1 MKLKIDAASSI
12 GGRLSQDDCLVIGE
26 RPVESPPTHTVPPIF
41 VDTTDKAPVLAAVLD
56 GVGSCSCASLGSA
69 LAASKIQS
77 SFYAEDWFSDG
88 NNRSELVM
96 QKLNNACLDACTK
109 LALWNQSFSGSIQA
123 ATTITAA
130 AFSEGQ
136 LHLWATGDS
145 PAYLFRQNRLT
156 PLFKPMGEGNR
167 LLSFAG
173 ANRPEFVATTQELE
187 AGDTVILATDGV
199 LGKKWLLLALRLGLS
214 AQTIV
219 RLSTLRRFADNSTL
233 IKIEVVEV

>member
-1 MKLKIDAASSI
+1 MKLKIEAASGI
-12 GGRLSQDDCLVIGE
+12 GSRMTQEDCLLLGE
-26 RPVESPPTHTVPPIF
+26 KSIETLPRQNVSAFF
-41 VDTTDKAPVLAAVLD
+41 VDTDKKHFLVGVLD
-56 GVGSCSCASLGSA
+56 GVGSCSYATLASSMTAAKIQTAFYESDEQLTAAEERLGSA
-69 LAASKIQS
+69 CEQ
-77 SFYAEDWFSDG
+77 
-88 NNRSELVM
+88 
-96 QKLNNACLDACTK
+96 ACEK
-109 LALWNQSFSGSIQA
+109 LAVLNQSFGSIQA
-123 ATTITAA
+123 ATTLTAA
-130 AFSEGQ
+130 AFSERQ

-173 ANRPEFVATTQELE
+173 ADRPEFVATTQELE

>member
-1 MKLKIDAASSI
+1 MKLRIDAASSI
-12 GGRLSQDDCLVIGE
+12 GGRPSQDDCLLIGE
-26 RPVESPPTHTVPPIF
+26 RPVESPPAHTVPPIF
-41 VDTTDKAPVLAAVLD
+41 IDTDKKPFLSAAVLD
-56 GVGSCSCASLGSA
+56 GIGSCTYASLASSMT
-69 LAASKIQS
+69 AAKIQS
-77 SFYAEDWFSDG
+77 VFYSKEEGNEQLTAAERLDSACEQA
-88 NNRSELVM
+88 SE
-96 QKLNNACLDACTK
+96 K
-109 LALWNQSFSGSIQA
+109 LAMLNHSFGSIEA
-123 ATTITAA
+123 ATTITAV

-173 ANRPEFVATTQELE
+173 ADRPEFVATTQELE

-199 LGKKWLLLALRLGLS
+199 LGKKWLFLALRLGLS

>member
-1 MKLKIDAASSI
+1 MKLKIEAASGI
-12 GGRLSQDDCLVIGE
+12 GSRMTQEDCLLLGE
-26 RPVESPPTHTVPPIF
+26 KPIETLPRQNVPAF
-41 VDTTDKAPVLAAVLD
+41 YVDTAQAPIITAVLD
-56 GVGSCSCASLGSA
+56 GVGSCSYASLASSMTAAKIQSVFYSKEGNEQLTAAERLGSA
-69 LAASKIQS
+69 CEQ
-77 SFYAEDWFSDG
+77 
-88 NNRSELVM
+88 
-96 QKLNNACLDACTK
+96 ACEK
-109 LALWNQSFSGSIQA
+109 LAVLNQSFGSIQA
-123 ATTITAA
+123 ATTVTAA
-130 AFSEGQ
+130 AFSERQ

-145 PAYLFRQNRLT
+145 PAYLFRQNRLI
-156 PLFKPMGEGNR
+156 PLFKPMGEGNH

-173 ANRPEFVATTQELE
+173 ADRPEFVATTQELE

>member
-1 MKLKIDAASSI
+1 MKLKIEAASGI
-12 GGRLSQDDCLVIGE
+12 GSRMTQEDCLLLGE
-26 RPVESPPTHTVPPIF
+26 KSIETLPRQNVSAFF
-41 VDTTDKAPVLAAVLD
+41 VDTDKKHFLVGVLD
-56 GVGSCSCASLGSA
+56 GVGSCSYATLASSMT
-69 LAASKIQS
+69 AANIQS
-77 SFYAEDWFSDG
+77 VFYSKEEGNEQLTAAERLDS
-88 NNRSELVM
+88 
-96 QKLNNACLDACTK
+96 ACKQACKK
-109 LALWNQSFSGSIQA
+109 LAVLNQSFGSIQA
-123 ATTITAA
+123 ATTLTAA
-130 AFSEGQ
+130 AFSERQ

-173 ANRPEFVATTQELE
+173 ADRPEFVATTQELE

>member
-1 MKLKIDAASSI
+1 MKLKIEAASGI
-12 GGRLSQDDCLVIGE
+12 GSRMTQEDCLLLGE
-26 RPVESPPTHTVPPIF
+26 KPIETLPRQNVPAF
-41 VDTTDKAPVLAAVLD
+41 LADTDKAPLLTAVLD
-56 GVGSCSCASLGSA
+56 GVGSCSYASLASSMT
-69 LAASKIQS
+69 AAKIQS
-77 SFYAEDWFSDG
+77 VFYSKEGNEQLTAAERLG
-88 NNRSELVM
+88 T
-96 QKLNNACLDACTK
+96 ACGQACEK
-109 LALWNQSFSGSIQA
+109 LAVLNQSFGSIQA
-123 ATTITAA
+123 ATTLTAA
-130 AFSEGQ
+130 AFSERQ

-156 PLFKPMGEGNR
+156 PLFKPMGKGNR

-173 ANRPEFVATTQELE
+173 ADRPEFIATTQELE

>member
-1 MKLKIDAASSI
+1 MKLRIDAASSI

-26 RPVESPPTHTVPPIF
+26 RPVESPPAHTVPPIF
-41 VDTTDKAPVLAAVLD
+41 IDTDKNPFLVAVLD

-96 QKLNNACLDACTK
+96 QKLNNACLDAAAK

-130 AFSEGQ
+130 AFSEQQ

-145 PAYLFRQNRLT
+145 PAYLYRKHTLR
-156 PLFKPMGEGNR
+156 PLFETMNDGNR
-167 LLSFAG
+167 LLAFAG
-173 ANRPEFVATTQELE
+173 GPNTDFITSTYDLE
-187 AGDTVILATDGV
+187 GGDTVVLLTDGI
-199 LGKKWLLLALRLGLS
+199 LRPKMLLLALRLGLS
-214 AQTIV
+214 AQAIV
-219 RLSTLRRFADNSTL
+219 RLSTLKRYADNGTIIM
-233 IKIEVVEV
+233 IKVEV

>member
-1 MKLKIDAASSI
+1 MKLRIDAASSI
-12 GGRLSQDDCLVIGE
+12 GGRPSQDDCLLIGE
-26 RPVESPPTHTVPPIF
+26 RPVESPPAHTVPPIF
-41 VDTTDKAPVLAAVLD
+41 IDTDKNPFLAAVLD
-56 GVGSCSCASLGSA
+56 GVGSCSYAGLASSMTAAKIQTAFYESDEQLTAAERLGSA
-69 LAASKIQS
+69 CEQTC
-77 SFYAEDWFSDG
+77 E
-88 NNRSELVM
+88 
-96 QKLNNACLDACTK
+96 K
-109 LALWNQSFSGSIQA
+109 LAVLNQSFGSIQA
-123 ATTITAA
+123 ATTLTAA
-130 AFSEGQ
+130 AFSERQ

-156 PLFKPMGEGNR
+156 PLFKPMVEGNR

-173 ANRPEFVATTQELE
+173 ADRPEFVATTQELE

>member
-1 MKLKIDAASSI
+1 MKLKIEAASGI
-12 GGRLSQDDCLVIGE
+12 GSRMTQEDCLLLGE
-26 RPVESPPTHTVPPIF
+26 KSIETLPRQNVSAFF
-41 VDTTDKAPVLAAVLD
+41 VDTDKKPFLVGVLD
-56 GVGSCSCASLGSA
+56 GVGSCSYATLASSMT
-69 LAASKIQS
+69 AAKIQS
-77 SFYAEDWFSDG
+77 VFYSKEEGNEQLTAAERLDSACEQA
-88 NNRSELVM
+88 SE
-96 QKLNNACLDACTK
+96 K
-109 LALWNQSFSGSIQA
+109 LAMLNHSFGSIEA
-123 ATTITAA
+123 ATTITAV
-130 AFSEGQ
+130 AFSERQ

-173 ANRPEFVATTQELE
+173 ADRPEFVATTQELE

>member
-1 MKLKIDAASSI
+1 MKLRIDAASSI

-26 RPVESPPTHTVPPIF
+26 RLVENSPAHTVPPIF
-41 VDTTDKAPVLAAVLD
+41 VDVDTGQPPLLAAVLD
-56 GVGSCSCASLGSA
+56 GVGSCSYASLASSMT
-69 LAASKIQS
+69 AAKVQSVFYSKEVNEQLTA
-77 SFYAEDWFSDG
+77 AERLG
-88 NNRSELVM
+88 T
-96 QKLNNACLDACTK
+96 ACGQACEK
-109 LALWNQSFSGSIQA
+109 LAVLNQSFDSIQA
-123 ATTITAA
+123 ATTLTAA

-136 LHLWATGDS
+136 LHLWAVGDS
-145 PAYLFRQNRLT
+145 PAYLYRQNRLT

-167 LLSFAG
+167 LLAFVG
-173 ANRPEFVATTQELE
+173 ADARPEFIASTHTLE

-199 LGKKWLLLALRLGLS
+199 LGKKWLLLALRMGLS

>member
-1 MKLKIDAASSI
+1 MKLKIEAASGI
-12 GGRLSQDDCLVIGE
+12 GSRMTQEDCLLLGE
-26 RPVESPPTHTVPPIF
+26 KSIETLPRQNVSAFF
-41 VDTTDKAPVLAAVLD
+41 VDTDKKHFLVGVLD
-56 GVGSCSCASLGSA
+56 GVGSCSYATLASSMTAAKIQTAFYESDEQLTAAERLGSA
-69 LAASKIQS
+69 CEQ
-77 SFYAEDWFSDG
+77 
-88 NNRSELVM
+88 
-96 QKLNNACLDACTK
+96 ACEK
-109 LALWNQSFSGSIQA
+109 LAVLNQSFGSIQA
-123 ATTITAA
+123 ATTLTAA
-130 AFSEGQ
+130 AFSERQ

-173 ANRPEFVATTQELE
+173 ADRPEFVATTQELE

>member
-1 MKLKIDAASSI
+1 MKLRIDAASSI

-26 RPVESPPTHTVPPIF
+26 RPVESPPAHTVPPIF
-41 VDTTDKAPVLAAVLD
+41 VDVDTDQPPLLAVLD
-56 GVGSCSCASLGSA
+56 GVGSCSYASLASSMT
-69 LAASKIQS
+69 AAKIQS
-77 SFYAEDWFSDG
+77 VFYSKEEGNEQLTAAERLG
-88 NNRSELVM
+88 TACGQASE
-96 QKLNNACLDACTK
+96 K
-109 LALWNQSFSGSIQA
+109 LAVLNQSFGSIQA
-123 ATTITAA
+123 ATTVTAA
-130 AFSEGQ
+130 TFSERQ

-156 PLFKPMGEGNR
+156 PLFKPMGEGNH

-173 ANRPEFVATTQELE
+173 ADCPEFVATTQELE

-199 LGKKWLLLALRLGLS
+199 LGKKWLLLALQLGLS